1 MSKLVKDMIAQDL
14 RRRWQGVEG
23 ALVASVAGMDAITNG
38 RLRAELRKQNVSL
51 LVVKNSLA
59 RRASEGTP
67 LAPAFEQMEGSLAV
81 LWGGPDIV
89 SLAKTVTKL
98 ASQKPFEKFEPKGGA
113 MDGARLSADQVK
125 QVSKWPSREEQ
136 ISILLGQILAPG
148 ALLASQLNSIGGAL
162 ASQIKQIAER
172 EEAAAEAPSV
182 EASPAAAAEAP
193 PAAT

>member
-23 ALVASVAGMDAITNG
+23 ALLASVSGMDAITNG
-38 RLRAELRKQNVSL
+38 RLRAELRKQNVNL

-59 RRASEGTP
+59 RRATEGTP

-81 LWGGPDIV
+81 LWGGPDVV

-98 ASQKPFEKFEPKGGA
+98 AGSKPYEKFETKGGV
-113 MDGARLSADQVK
+113 MDGARLTAEQVK

-136 ISILLGQILAPG
+136 ISIVLGQILAPG
-148 ALLASQLNSIGGAL
+148 ALLASQLTSVGGAL
-162 ASQIKQIAER
+162 ASQIEQKAKGDD
-172 EEAAAEAPSV
+172 AATENA
-182 EASPAAAAEAP
+182 PAADAA
-193 PAAT
+193 PAT